1 MLLIIVL
8 ALLGPAAVALADGKD
23 VLADAQ
29 DSRVDG
35 CYSRSELRDALRLA
49 RADQRLYSAIVDT
62 IQEAAISNV
71 KVAGQPCGS
80 GRRVPHEAV
89 PDDSGAGPELWIGLL
104 AAVGVVA
111 VGAGAWAHRAG
122 GDDG

>member
-1 MLLIIVL
+1 MIVL
-8 ALLGPAAVALADGKD
+8 ALLGPAAVALADSRD

-29 DSRVDG
+29 DNGRVDA
-35 CYSRSELRDALRLA
+35 CYSRSEFRDALRLA
-49 RADQRLYSAIVDT
+49 RADQRLYSATVDN
-62 IQEAAISNV
+62 IGEAQISNV

-80 GRRVPHEAV
+80 GRRVPHEAI
-89 PDDSGAGPELWIGLL
+89 PDDSGAGAGLWIGLL

-122 GDDG
+122 GDGG

>member
-1 MLLIIVL
+1 MIVL

-29 DSRVDG
+29 DSRVDA
-35 CYSRSELRDALRLA
+35 CYSRAELRDALRLA

-62 IQEAAISNV
+62 IEEAQISNV
-71 KVAGQPCGS
+71 TVAGQPCGS
-80 GRRVPHEAV
+80 GRRVPHEAI
-89 PDDSGAGPELWIGLL
+89 PDDSGTGPELWIGLL

-122 GDDG
+122 GGGG